1 MAAPA
6 STPGRFSA
14 LLLEGLDH
22 YRKGRMLE
30 AVRAWEE
37 AYLLEPTNLRA
48 REFLRSALERIHAHM
63 GPTAG
68 RPPLAEQTLP
78 PREPLPDVAPPAGAP
93 HPWLPPQPIPVSQT
107 QVFAAPPAPAV
118 SQTQAVAAP
127 PAPAVSQ
134 TQVFAAPPAPAVSQ
148 TQVFSTPPAVPAV
161 SPTMEFAAPPPAG
174 QPDANALTA
183 LYQARPAFMDPPV
196 ATVTAQSKGP
206 WDDGP
211 SMAIPQPEEQAA
223 DTSGAWSIHKEA
235 LPIEAVAD
243 DETEVW
249 TRGAREL
256 VGLNDFSG
264 ALELLDKILSRK
276 PGDKEAQQ
284 MHELCESNLT
294 LMFESKIG
302 AMEARP
308 RMAIPPDEVIW
319 LNLDPRAGFVL
330 AQIDGEVSF
339 EDLYAICGLKRLD
352 TARILCELL
361 EQGVVSVQGQD
372 RAVAKRA
379 MHRS

>member
-1 MAAPA
+1 MSVGG
-6 STPGRFSA
+6 STGRFSA

-63 GPTAG
+63 GPG
-68 RPPLAEQTLP
+68 RPAAAAANGQPAAAAQT
-78 PREPLPDVAPPAGAP
+78 G
-93 HPWLPPQPIPVSQT
+93 HPWLPASRPAADLPPPSMPWITESFTPPPPPGQR
-107 QVFAAPPAPAV
+107 AAPSFMESPEA
-118 SQTQAVAAP
+118 
-127 PAPAVSQ
+127 
-134 TQVFAAPPAPAVSQ
+134 
-148 TQVFSTPPAVPAV
+148 STPDDQR
-161 SPTMEFAAPPPAG
+161 S
-174 QPDANALTA
+174 
-183 LYQARPAFMDPPV
+183 
-196 ATVTAQSKGP
+196 P

-211 SMAIPQPEEQAA
+211 SVAIPQAEDAGDEA
-223 DTSGAWSIHKEA
+223 SGAWNIHKEA

-243 DETEVW
+243 DETDVW
-249 TRGAREL
+249 MRGAREL

-264 ALELLDKILSRK
+264 ALELLGKILARA

-284 MHELCESNLT
+284 MHDLCEHNLT
-294 LMFESKIG
+294 LMYESKIG
-302 AMEARP
+302 AMEGRP

-352 TARILCELL
+352 TARILCQLL
-361 EQGVVSVQGQD
+361 EEGVMKVEGQD

>member
-1 MAAPA
+1 MPAA
-6 STPGRFSA
+6 TGRFSA

-63 GPTAG
+63 GPG
-68 RPPLAEQTLP
+68 RPAPAAGGGQP
-78 PREPLPDVAPPAGAP
+78 PPQAQPP
-93 HPWLPPQPIPVSQT
+93 HPWLPSTPAV
-107 QVFAAPPAPAV
+107 APPDL
-118 SQTQAVAAP
+118 P
-127 PAPAVSQ
+127 PP
-134 TQVFAAPPAPAVSQ
+134 
-148 TQVFSTPPAVPAV
+148 STPWTTK
-161 SPTMEFAAPPPAG
+161 SLTPPPE
-174 QPDANALTA
+174 QKTA
-183 LYQARPAFMDPPV
+183 LYQ
-196 ATVTAQSKGP
+196 TAPSFPQAPEASTPRGP

-211 SMAIPQPEEQAA
+211 SVAIPQAEDPGDEA
-223 DTSGAWSIHKEA
+223 SGAWNIHREA

-243 DETEVW
+243 AETDVW
-249 TRGAREL
+249 MSGAREL

-264 ALELLDKILSRK
+264 ALELLGKILAQK

-284 MHELCESNLT
+284 MHDLCEHNLT
-294 LMFESKIG
+294 LMYESKIG
-302 AMEARP
+302 SMDGRP

-352 TARILCELL
+352 TARILCQLL
-361 EQGVVSVQGQD
+361 EEGVMQVDGQD